1 MLMPEHHL
9 LGPYVRRF
17 LLEHVVADRNLGR
30 NTQCSYRDAIRLL
43 LRFMTDRHRIDPVDL
58 TVEQVTAEVV
68 RDFLMYL
75 KTQTLQVNACGYAAS
90 RNFISRRAAC

>member
-1 MLMPEHHL
+1 MPEHHL

-43 LRFMTDRHRIDPVDL
+43 LRFMTERHRIDPVDL

-75 KTQTLQVNACGYAAS
+75 KKERDNAAATLNQRLTVP
-90 RNFISRRAAC
+90 